1 MSLFV
6 DTSVWSLVFRRDLP
20 SPAPEAERLRRAV
33 AVREAIYTTGMV
45 LQELLQGFQ
54 GPRDEPRILERFEVL
69 HTIVPTREDHIEAAR
84 LLRECRRR
92 GVQTGTV
99 DALLARLCIDRGLT
113 MLSAD
118 RDFARIAEWTSLRLW
133 RKLRP

>member
-6 DTSVWSLVFRRDLP
+6 DTSVWSLVFRRDSP
-20 SPAPEAERLRRAV
+20 STAPEAERLNEALDG
-33 AVREAIYTTGMV
+33 RERIYTTGLV
-45 LQELLQGFQ
+45 LQELLQGFR
-54 GPRDEPRILERFEVL
+54 GPRRERYVIERFAAFRL
-69 HTIVPTREDHIEAAR
+69 IVPTREDHIEAAR